1 MFDTKSTMSE
11 RPLSP
16 HLQIYRLPITAVLSI
31 THRITGVIL
40 SAGLV
45 LWAVFLMAVAA
56 GEAQYASTQVVLDS
70 TPGKL
75 LLWAWIYALFFH
87 LCHGIRHL
95 VWDTVHG
102 LERNTLNRD
111 AYLEIGGSV
120 LLTLMVFLF
129 ALLRS

>member
-16 HLQIYRLPITAVLSI
+16 HLQVYRLPITAVLSI